1 MSAVQLVPELG
12 VIEGYFG
19 RPWHHEDRK
28 HMMTRLREIG
38 FSWFHHAPKADAF
51 LRRRWREP
59 HPDAAM
65 AELAE
70 LARHCRGI
78 GLRFG
83 IGLSP
88 YELYRDFDG
97 PAKAAFVAKVRWLD
111 EIGIDDLA
119 ILFDDTRGDV
129 ADLAARE
136 AEIVHAA
143 LEHTRAS
150 RVLMCPTYYSDDR
163 MLDVVFGERP
173 RGYLEDLG
181 RRLDPRVG
189 VYWTGEEICAR
200 EFSPGHLDRV
210 AEALRRKPTL
220 WDNYPVNDGP
230 RMSRFLHLRG
240 FTGRPSLIAAHIAAH
255 AINPALQPHLSL
267 IPAATLVASYREG
280 SAYGYMNAFRQAARA
295 LAGTELA
302 EMLEVDLHALQ
313 DRGIDQLGDDCQRL
327 RRRYAAVGHPMAA
340 EVMRWLGGADTVDR
354 WVEDA

>member
-1 MSAVQLVPELG
+1 MIPELG

-28 HMMTRLREIG
+28 HVMTRLRDLG

-59 HPDAAM
+59 HPNAAM
-65 AELAE
+65 AELTE
-70 LARHCRGI
+70 LARHCRSI

-88 YELYRDFDG
+88 YELYRDFG
-97 PAKAAFVAKVRWLD
+97 GQAKVDFAAKVRLLD
-111 EIGIDDLA
+111 EIGVDDLA

-129 ADLAARE
+129 ANLAARE

-150 RVLMCPTYYSDDR
+150 RVFMCPTYYSDDR
-163 MLDVVFGERP
+163 MLDVVFGGRP
-173 RGYLEDLG
+173 AGYLEDLG

-210 AEALRRKPTL
+210 ADALRRKPTL

-240 FTGRPSLIAAHIAAH
+240 FTGWPSLNAAHIAAH

-280 SAYGYMNAFRQAARA
+280 SAYGYMNAFRTAARA
-295 LAGTELA
+295 AAGTELA

-313 DRGIDQLGDDCQRL
+313 DRGIDQLGDDRERL
-327 RRRYAAVGHPMAA
+327 RRRYAAVDHPMAA
-340 EVMRWLGGADTVDR
+340 EVVRWLDGADTVDG